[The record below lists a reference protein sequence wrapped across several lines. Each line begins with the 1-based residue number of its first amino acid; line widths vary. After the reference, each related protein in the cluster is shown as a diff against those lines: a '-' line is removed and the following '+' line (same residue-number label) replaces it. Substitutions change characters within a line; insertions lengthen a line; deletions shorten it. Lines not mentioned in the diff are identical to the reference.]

1 MLRPG
6 DQMSHYDID
15 DEIDFDFFEE
25 SDAEVDDRRRSR
37 PPSRG
42 GPRRPVRGPSGLAP
56 LARLIGLIA
65 FAILIV
71 VLLVFWAQS
80 CAGASKRSSY
90 RNYMNRVSSLA
101 AQSDQVGKQLND
113 LLTTPGLTETSLE
126 SKLSDLT
133 AAQQA
138 LVGQAAGIH
147 APGPLRAEQQHVVDT
162 MKLRVAGLSGLLSA
176 FQGSAKSSDATAAGA
191 QLALMASRL
200 VASDVVWDDLVKT
213 PTIEELKRQG
223 IGGVAV
229 PDSSFISNPDF
240 TSTASLAS
248 VWRRIHGSTASGAA
262 GGLHGTGIVSVV
274 AQPGNQTLSTSSE
287 NTVRA
292 TTELAF
298 DVTVKDTG
306 DNQEVKIPVT
316 LTIQQSPT
324 PITQTKT
331 IDLINA
337 GEEKTVTFDHLGQVE
352 FATKTTVKVDVQPVP
367 QEKNLSNNSA
377 DYPVIFSL
385 G

>member
-1 MLRPG
+1 
-6 DQMSHYDID
+6 MSHYDID

-25 SDAEVDDRRRSR
+25 SETGADDRRRGR
-37 PPSRG
+37 PPTRGG

-90 RNYMNRVSSLA
+90 RGYMDKVRAVA

-113 LLTTPGLTETSLE
+113 LLTTPGLTEANLE
-126 SKLSDLT
+126 SKLKDLST
-133 AAQQA
+133 AQQA
-138 LVGQAAGIH
+138 LLVQAQRIR
-147 APGPLRAEQQHVVDT
+147 APGPLRSAQQHVVET
-162 MKLRVAGLSGLLSA
+162 LQLRVAGLVGLLAAFRQSA
-176 FQGSAKSSDATAAGA
+176 NGTDAAAAGN

-200 VASDVVWDDLVKT
+200 VASDVVWDDLFKT
-213 PTIEELKRQG
+213 PTIEELKHQG

-229 PDSSFISNPDF
+229 PDSAFINSPDF
-240 TSTASLAS
+240 TSTSSLAS
-248 VWRRIHGSTASGAA
+248 VWRRIHGSSTGGTTS
-262 GGLHGTGIVSVV
+262 GLHGTGIVSVV
-274 AQPGNQTLSTSSE
+274 AQPGSQTLSTSTE

-316 LTIQQSPT
+316 LTIQQSPN
-324 PITQTKT
+324 PIVQTKT

-337 GEEKTVTFDHLGQVE
+337 GEQKTVTFDHLGQVQ

-367 QEKNLSNNSA
+367 GEKNLSNNSA